1 MVKSILKIFILYLI
15 ELIEKYEYSHLKLD
29 ENNISK
35 KIIESIDLNDLE
47 IETDKGFKS
56 ITQIHKT
63 QPYHIWKIELENG
76 LSIECADN
84 HIVFDSLFN
93 ETFIKDLKINQFIQ
107 TKNGL
112 SKIIK
117 IIKYPFKVSMFDVTV
132 NSKDH
137 RFYSN
142 GILSHNTTTISAYFA
157 WYLSFHSDRNLS
169 ILTNKDATTMEII
182 SKVTDVFKG
191 LPFFL
196 KPGILSIDKHSMRLD
211 NGCMLTSQATTKSAQ
226 IGFTIHVL
234 YIDEFAHIQQNIAR
248 EFWRSVY
255 PTLSSSLV
263 SQCIISSTPYGQD
276 NLFFEIWDKA
286 VRGENSFI
294 WKRVDYWEVPG
305 HDDEWAKKM
314 KRDFGEDEFAQEFE
328 LKFDIKTNSLLEG
341 SLLKWLQRLSK
352 IFKYEYKELNKTN
365 LDSELYENLQWRKD
379 FDPNKDIDIK
389 TDRFIISLDMAEGK
403 EIDEK
408 KDNDYNVASINQVKL
423 KSLAK
428 LRKLRKDQH
437 QIENL
442 FRIEQIGLYRD
453 NIKDE
458 NVLSKV
464 TKSIVFDQFKPDV
477 CKLVIEMNFNGKAVL
492 NEISSHDN
500 FYDGL
505 IMHSYHTAP
514 VPGEKPPKKKA
525 GFKIR
530 NDKEYYSKLGKRL
543 ITERTIIPTEEE
555 TYYEFNAFG
564 KTKEGKYRGI
574 ARHDD
579 TVMAELNLARLYEE
593 QEYKD
598 WLYDFLEE
606 MPDSAEKR
614 YALEIIKEPYDN
626 TEINDDMFK
635 ALYEETNVSDQVNE
649 IFNFNSTK
657 QNKYKSNIFN
667 H

>member
-1 MVKSILKIFILYLI
+1 MNSKIIWST
-15 ELIEKYEYSHLKLD
+15 ELINEVIQKLKQGIDADLGCFYERNPDLKSP
-29 ENNISK
+29 NILFQLTEEEVNEYMKCSSD
-35 KIIESIDLNDLE
+35 IEYFVETYCRFL
-47 IETDKGFKS
+47 TDKGRQ
-56 ITQIHKT
+56 TVELR
-63 QPYHIWKIELENG
+63 PYQREILNLLGEEVW
-76 LSIECADN
+76 
-84 HIVFDSLFN
+84 
-93 ETFIKDLKINQFIQ
+93 IKEIQ
-107 TKNGL
+107 EFCP
-112 SKIIK
+112 
-117 IIKYPFKVSMFDVTV
+117 KYRNFCTLQARQCGK
-132 NSKDH
+132 
-137 RFYSN
+137 
-142 GILSHNTTTISAYFA
+142 TTTITAFFA
-157 WYLSFHSDRNLS
+157 WYMCFHSDRNLA
-169 ILTNKDATTMEII
+169 ILANKDATTMEII

-574 ARHDD
+574 TRHDD